1 MNNTSIG
8 LITALA
14 LAIGTG
20 TGYWLGHPGQ
30 PAQAPAATA
39 EQKPL
44 YWYDPMYPQ
53 QHFPAPGKSPF
64 MDMQLVAK
72 YAEEGTDPVQPTVQI
87 SQGVQQNLG
96 VRLAT
101 VSRGR
106 LQRSLQVSGVLA
118 FDERDFS
125 ALQARTAGF
134 VERTYGRATGDV
146 VAKGA
151 PLADV
156 LAPEWAGLQEE
167 FLALRHLGDVQLL
180 AAARQRLLLAGMPG
194 ELVDRVA
201 RSGKVQNQV
210 TLVAPSAGVIQALDL
225 RPGMTVTPGATL
237 ARINGIANVWL
248 EAAVPEAQAS
258 GLHEGQA
265 VEAHLPAYPGETVLG
280 KLTALL
286 ADADLQSRTL
296 RLRIELPNKDGR
308 LRPGMT
314 AQVALR
320 PGENADDSLLLPA
333 EAVIRTGKRDL
344 VMVAE
349 DQGRFRPVEVLLGQ
363 ENGGQVT
370 ILKGLQAGQKVVA
383 SGQFLIDSE
392 ASLKGIEAT
401 TASDSPAASQPPELH
416 EADGRI
422 VQIEGNQLTIAHGP
436 FVTLGMPGMTMTFPV
451 ADPTLITG
459 LKVGERIHFGIRERD
474 DGMVIE
480 QINALENQP

>member
-125 ALQARTAGF
+125 VLQARTAGF

-167 FLALRHLGDVQLL
+167 FLALRHLGDMQLL

-201 RSGKVQNQV
+201 RSGKVQNLV

-225 RPGMTVTPGATL
+225 RPGMTVAPGATL

-258 GLHEGQA
+258 GLREGQA

-296 RLRIELPNKDGR
+296 RLRIELPNKEGR

-320 PGENADDSLLLPA
+320 SGENADDLLLPA

-349 DQGRFRPVEVLLGQ
+349 DQGRFRPVEVVLGQ
-363 ENGGQVT
+363 ENGGQVA

-401 TASDSPAASQPPELH
+401 TASDSSAASQMPELH
-416 EADGRI
+416 EADGQI

>member
-8 LITALA
+8 LIAALA
-14 LAIGTG
+14 LAIGGG
-20 TGYWLGHPGQ
+20 TGYWLGHP
-30 PAQAPAATA
+30 AQPAATSAAA

-64 MDMQLVAK
+64 MDMPLVAK
-72 YAEEGTDPVQPTVQI
+72 YAEGGDKQAQPAVQI
-87 SQGVQQNLG
+87 TQGVQQNLG

-101 VSRGR
+101 VTHGL

-125 ALQARTAGF
+125 VLQARTAGF

-167 FLALRHLGDVQLL
+167 FLALRRMGDGGLQ
-180 AAARQRLLLAGMPG
+180 AAARQRLLLAGMPA
-194 ELVDRVA
+194 ELIDRVA

-225 RPGMTVTPGATL
+225 RPGMTVAPGATL
-237 ARINGIANVWL
+237 ARINGVANVWL
-248 EAAVPEAQAS
+248 EAAVPEAQAN
-258 GLHEGQA
+258 GLREGQE
-265 VEAHLPAYPGETVLG
+265 VEARLPAFPGEAVPG

-344 VMVAE
+344 VMLAE
-349 DQGRFRPVEVLLGQ
+349 EQGRFRPVEVVLGQ
-363 ENGGQVT
+363 ESGGQVA
-370 ILKGLQAGQKVVA
+370 ILQGLQAGQKVVA

-401 TASDSPAASQPPELH
+401 TEPDSSAAPQTPEVH

-422 VQIEGNQLTIAHGP
+422 VQIEGDQLTIAHGP

-451 ADPTLITG
+451 ADPALING
-459 LKVGERIHFGIRERD
+459 RKVGERIRFGIREREQ
-474 DGMVIE
+474 GMVIE
-480 QINALENQP
+480 QINALEGQP